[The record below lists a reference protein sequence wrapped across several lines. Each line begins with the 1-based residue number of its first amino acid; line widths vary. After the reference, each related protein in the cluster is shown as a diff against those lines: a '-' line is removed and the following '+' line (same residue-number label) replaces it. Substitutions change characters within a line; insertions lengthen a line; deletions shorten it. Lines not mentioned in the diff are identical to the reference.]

1 MSATS
6 AVLPAAPL
14 SPDRLRHLGLALE
27 GLDGAALTWVSGYVA
42 GLAFERARAAGA
54 APAEPVAPPAATAT
68 VLYGS
73 QTGNGRRLAERLKAQ
88 LDAAGIAARLV
99 SAADFPPRRLADER
113 LLYLVVSTHGEGDP
127 PDDARAFAEFVL
139 GKRVP
144 RLEQLAY
151 AVFALGDSSYPRF
164 CETGRLLD
172 ERLAGLGARR
182 LLPRVDADVD
192 FEPAAAGWIEA
203 ARETA
208 RREAGGPRLAL
219 VTPLRGSAAE
229 PAAPTRERPLAV
241 EVLVNQPVTAAGAL
255 REVRHVEIAL
265 PEGGLGYEPGD
276 ALGIWPE
283 NPPSAVAEIT
293 ELLGAAPDA
302 AVAHDG
308 RTLPL
313 VDWLGREREI
323 TRLTRPF
330 LEAHAKR
337 AGSAELAGLLAPG
350 RQEALRAAL
359 RDLQVADLL
368 REHPGA
374 WSPAELVAALRPLA
388 PRLYSI
394 ASSRSSVGDEAHLT
408 VALLAGERGGR
419 ARLGAAS
426 SFLGRNAGEPLRT
439 FLEPNPRFR
448 LPADGA
454 RDIIMVGAGTGVAPY
469 RGFLQERVESG
480 ATGRHWLVFGSRHLD
495 RDFLYQAEWLE
506 ALRKGRLQRLDV
518 AFSRDTAQKRYVQ
531 HCLLE
536 QGAELFAWL
545 EAGATLYVCGD
556 AERMAPDV
564 HAALLEVV
572 TRQSGRGTEAAAEY
586 VAELASDKRYL
597 RDVY

>member
-1 MSATS
+1 MNATS
-6 AVLPAAPL
+6 VATLAAPL
-14 SPDRLRHLGLALE
+14 SPERLRHLGLALE
-27 GLDGAALTWVSGYVA
+27 GLDGQALTWVSGYVA
-42 GLAFERARAAGA
+42 GLAFERARLAGA
-54 APAEPVAPPAATAT
+54 AVAEPAAPTGATAT
-68 VLYGS
+68 ILFGS

-88 LDAAGIAARLV
+88 LDAAGIAARLA
-99 SAADFPPRRLADER
+99 STADYSPRRLAEER

-139 GKRVP
+139 GKRAP

-164 CETGRLLD
+164 CETGRILD
-172 ERLAGLGARR
+172 ERLAALGARR

-192 FEPAAAGWIEA
+192 FEAAATAWF
-203 ARETA
+203 ETA
-208 RREAGGPRLAL
+208 RESARRETGGPRLAL
-219 VTPLRGSAAE
+219 VTPLRGAAAE
-229 PAAPTRERPLAV
+229 PSAPTRERPLPV
-241 EVLVNQPVTAAGAL
+241 EVLVNQPVTAPGAL
-255 REVRHVEIAL
+255 REVRHLEIGL
-265 PEGGLGYEPGD
+265 PAGGLGYEPGD

-283 NPPSAVAEIT
+283 NPPAAVAEIA
-293 ELLGAAPDA
+293 ELVGASPEA

-313 VDWLGREREI
+313 ADWLGREREI

-337 AGSAELAGLLAPG
+337 AGSGELAALLAPG

-359 RDLQVADLL
+359 RDWQVADLL
-368 REHPGA
+368 REHPAG
-374 WSPAELVAALRPLA
+374 WTPAELVAALRPVA

-394 ASSRSSVGDEAHLT
+394 ASSRAAVGDEAHLT

-419 ARLGAAS
+419 ARDGAAS
-426 SFLGRNAGEPLRT
+426 SFLARGDGTPVRA
-439 FLEPNPRFR
+439 FLEANPRFR
-448 LPADGA
+448 LPADGS

-469 RGFLQERVESG
+469 RGFLQERTEAG

-506 ALRKGRLQRLDV
+506 ALKKGRLQRLDV
-518 AFSRDTAQKRYVQ
+518 AFSRDGATKRYVQ
-531 HCLLE
+531 HALLE
-536 QGAELFAWL
+536 RGAELFAWL

-564 HAALLEVV
+564 HAAVVEVV
-572 TRQSGRGTEAAAEY
+572 ARHSGRDADGAAEY
-586 VAELASDKRYL
+586 VAELAAGKRYL